1 MRLRRSGRARRS
13 PVVSVEP
20 GADLVVGRIVVPAAE
35 LEWRYAAS
43 GGPGGQHA
51 NTSNT
56 RVELR
61 FDIAASP
68 SLPPAVRDRLI
79 ERLGPV
85 VSVVAADERS
95 QWQNRRR
102 ALLRLQARLAE
113 ALVVRRRRVATK
125 PTAGSRRRR
134 LDAKRRDAQRKEARR
149 PPTVDE

>member
-20 GADLVVGRIVVPAAE
+20 GADLVVGRIVVPAGE

-149 PPTVDE
+149 PATVDE

>member
-20 GADLVVGRIVVPAAE
+20 GADLVVGRIVVPAGE

-56 RVELR
+56 RVKLR

>member
-20 GADLVVGRIVVPAAE
+20 GADLVVGRIVVPAGE

-68 SLPPAVRDRLI
+68 SLSPAVRDRLI
-79 ERLGPV
+79 E
-85 VSVVAADERS
+85 
-95 QWQNRRR
+95 
-102 ALLRLQARLAE
+102 QARLAE

>member
-1 MRLRRSGRARRS
+1 M
-13 PVVSVEP
+13 SVEP
-20 GADLVVGRIVVPAAE
+20 GADLVVGRIVVPAGE

-113 ALVVRRRRVATK
+113 ALVVQRRRVATK

>member
-20 GADLVVGRIVVPAAE
+20 GADLVVGRIVVPAGE

-68 SLPPAVRDRLI
+68 SLSPAVRDRLI

-149 PPTVDE
+149 PPTVYE

>member
-1 MRLRRSGRARRS
+1 MPAGHS
-13 PVVSVEP
+13 PWVVEP
-20 GADLVVGRIVVPAAE
+20 VA
-35 LEWRYAAS
+35 
-43 GGPGGQHA
+43 
-51 NTSNT
+51 
-56 RVELR
+56 RVI
-61 FDIAASP
+61 D
-68 SLPPAVRDRLI
+68 
-79 ERLGPV
+79 
-85 VSVVAADERS
+85 VVAADERS

>member
-1 MRLRRSGRARRS
+1 M
-13 PVVSVEP
+13 SVEP

-68 SLPPAVRDRLI
+68 SLSPAVRDRLI

>member
-20 GADLVVGRIVVPAAE
+20 GADLVVGRIVVPAGE

-68 SLPPAVRDRLI
+68 SLSPAVRDRLI